1 MIAIIDYGMGN
12 LRSVVKAFQR
22 INVNV
27 AVTSVPQ
34 EIEKA
39 SAIVLPGVGHFAKG
53 MEQLQKLHLKEIIC
67 EQVFVKKKKILGI
80 CLGMQLLTNRSE
92 EGNAEGFCLIDAE
105 TKHFKNFLKSGDLKI
120 PHMGWNTIKIKT
132 ETDFSAGISEEDFF
146 YFVHSYYVECKN
158 MEDVIFSTE
167 YGSEIHSGFR
177 HENIYGLQFHPEKS
191 YDPGLK
197 LLSNFSKL

>member
-27 AVTSVPQ
+27 LVTSVPQ

-53 MEQLQKLHLKEIIC
+53 MEQLRKLHLEEIIY
-67 EQVFVKKKKILGI
+67 EQVVEKKKKILGI

-92 EGNAEGFCLIDAE
+92 EGHAEGLCLIDAE
-105 TKHFKNFLKSGDLKI
+105 TKHFNNFIKPGYLKI
-120 PHMGWNTIKIKT
+120 PHMGWNTIKIKDQ
-132 ETDFSAGISEEDFF
+132 TDVTAGISEEYFF
-146 YFVHSYYVECKN
+146 YFVHSYFVECRNLK
-158 MEDVIFSTE
+158 DVIFSTK
-167 YGSEIHSGFR
+167 YGIEFHSGFR

-197 LLSNFSKL
+197 LLSNFSKP

>member
-27 AVTSVPQ
+27 AVTSDAQ

-53 MEQLQKLHLKEIIC
+53 MEQLLKLHLMEIIC
-67 EQVFVKKKKILGI
+67 EHVAVKKKKILGI

-92 EGNAEGFCLIDAE
+92 EGNAKGLCLIDAE
-105 TKHFKNFLKSGDLKI
+105 TKHFKNILTSGDLKI
-120 PHMGWNTIKIKT
+120 PHMGWNNLKIKN

-158 MEDVIFSTE
+158 MEDIIFSTE
-167 YGSEIHSGFR
+167 YGSEFHSGFR

-197 LLSNFSKL
+197 LLSNFSKI